1 MKNYFHSL
9 VLLFGGLLA
18 TGCQDIPVGYLNA
31 ENAQYLPDT
40 MIIRLELDETE
51 DAYRMHNLA
60 PWVSPQLQGVI
71 GTAPLEYE
79 VVEVKA
85 TEGGDPELFQ
95 HLVSVRGGGRMEF
108 PLISDITPGRY
119 TVSLRVWNEGHS
131 SIIKD
136 VFTFIVE

>member
-1 MKNYFHSL
+1 MKNCIYIL
-9 VLLFGGLLA
+9 ALLFGGLLVN
-18 TGCQDIPVGYLNA
+18 CQDIPVGYLST

-40 MIIRLELDETE
+40 MFIRLELDETA

-71 GTAPLEYE
+71 GTAPIEYE

-85 TEGGDPELFQ
+85 TEGGDAEMFR

-131 SIIKD
+131 AIVKD

>member
-1 MKNYFHSL
+1 MSENFQKISL
-9 VLLFGGLLA
+9 EEAPRTELHDKLGLTGAEVSVNRLPAGAAVPFVHAHKQNEELYGVLEGRG
-18 TGCQDIPVGYLNA
+18 
-31 ENAQYLPDT
+31 
-40 MIIRLELDETE
+40 ELWID
-51 DAYRMHNLA
+51 
-60 PWVSPQLQGVI
+60 G
-71 GTAPLEYE
+71 E